1 MAQLNSKL
9 LLGFLIG
16 GLCVAKILAAQS
28 IKEQNDN
35 AAAPNQSAQPVQD
48 APVEPYGLEGGK
60 FVDKPAEVADKV
72 GKEVEK
78 GIKKLFGKNDK

>member
-16 GLCVAKILAAQS
+16 GICMAKVFAAES
-28 IKEQNDN
+28 TKEQNDK
-35 AAAPNQSAQPVQD
+35 AATPNQSVQPVKS

-60 FVDKPAEVADKV
+60 FVDKPAEVADNV
-72 GKEVEK
+72 GREVEN
-78 GIKKLFGKNDK
+78 GVKKLFGKNDK